1 MRMHRVFG
9 FVTLMLLVVVTP
21 GVAAGLLDD
30 KPRIAVMSAFPPE
43 WQTLRDAVA
52 GPKAHDVNGSTFVT
66 GALEGHDVVLFL
78 SGVSMVN
85 AAMTTQQAIDRFS
98 LRAIVFSGI
107 AGGVDPALNIA
118 DVVVA
123 DRWAQYLDAAYARKT
138 GNGYSPPPFLDT
150 PFANYGMIHPRV
162 IDVTRAGADEPV
174 KKFWF
179 EVDADLLETA
189 RAAAASVD
197 LAACAAAN
205 ECLSRV
211 PRIVVGGSGV
221 SGSAFVDNAD
231 FRTYVF
237 DTFGAK
243 VLDMESAATAHV
255 AFNNRL
261 PFIAFRSLSDLAGGG
276 EGANEM
282 GTFFRLASRNSAAV
296 VRAFLRA
303 LPPQ

>member
-1 MRMHRVFG
+1 MRMYRVFG
-9 FVTLMLLVVVTP
+9 IVAVMLLASVTP
-21 GVAAGLLDD
+21 GAAAGLLDD

-43 WQTLRDAVA
+43 WQTLRAAVA
-52 GPKAHDVNGSTFVT
+52 APASHDVNGSTFVT
-66 GALEGHDVVLFL
+66 GQLEGHDVVLFL

-98 LRAIVFSGI
+98 VRLIVFSGI
-107 AGGVDPALNIA
+107 AGGVDPALNIG

-123 DRWAQYLDAAYARKT
+123 DRWAQYLDAVYARQT
-138 GNGYSPPPFLDT
+138 PDGYSPPPFLET
-150 PFANYGMIHPRV
+150 PFANFGMIHPRV
-162 IDVTRAGADEPV
+162 IDVTRAGADAPV

-179 EVDADLLETA
+179 DVDAGLLETA

-205 ECLSRV
+205 ECLSQA
-211 PRIVVGGSGV
+211 PKIVIGGSGV
-221 SGSAFVDNAD
+221 SGTAFVDNAD
-231 FRTYVF
+231 FRAYDF

-255 AFNNRL
+255 AFNNDI

-276 EGANEM
+276 EGENEL

-303 LPPQ
+303 LPQ

>member
-1 MRMHRVFG
+1 MRIYRVIG
-9 FVTLMLLVVVTP
+9 LIAVMLLATMTS
-21 GVAAGLLDD
+21 GFGAGLLDD

-43 WQTLRDAVA
+43 WQTLRAAVA
-52 GPKAHDVNGSTFVT
+52 SPAAHDVNGSTFVA
-66 GALEGHDVVLFL
+66 GELEGHDVVLFL

-85 AAMTTQQAIDRFS
+85 AAMTTQQAIDRFRVR
-98 LRAIVFSGI
+98 LIVFSGI
-107 AGGVDPALNIA
+107 AGGVDPALNIG

-123 DRWAQYLDAAYARKT
+123 DRWAQYLDAVYARQT
-138 GNGYSPPPFLDT
+138 PDGYSPPPFLET

-162 IDVTRAGADEPV
+162 IDVTRAGANGPV

-179 EVDADLLETA
+179 DVDADLLGTA
-189 RAAAASVD
+189 RAAAANVD

-205 ECLSRV
+205 ECLSRA

-231 FRTYVF
+231 FRAYVF
-237 DTFGAK
+237 DTFGAT

-276 EGANEM
+276 GGENEL